1 MESKLFLLFILDFED
16 LRWLS
21 SMPIIGHKP
30 SGRHISWTSVVTE
43 LKQTIRFLLYY
54 KLFPFYDRTCQA
66 SLSFTISRSLHKLMS
81 IELMMPSN
89 HLICCHPLLLL
100 PSIFPTSRVF
110 SNEWHQMAKALELQL
125 QHQSFQW
132 IFRVDF
138 KIDLF
143 DLLAVQG
150 NRKRFLHNNI
160 KSTENINAAKKWFLS
175 FWDCKIGKYIGCQIK
190 KKKPE
195 ITNARNES
203 CNIAGF
209 CRLSKDKQNIMNE
222 FIAIIWQC
230 RWNRHIPWLLKVTK
244 D

>member
-1 MESKLFLLFILDFED
+1 MPGFLILHYLPKFAQTHVYWVDD
-16 LRWLS
+16 AIQPSHLLS
-21 SMPIIGHKP
+21 SP
-30 SGRHISWTSVVTE
+30 SPPALNLSHQQGLFQWVASDG
-43 LKQTIRFLLYY
+43 QT
-54 KLFPFYDRTCQA
+54 
-66 SLSFTISRSLHKLMS
+66 
-81 IELMMPSN
+81 
-89 HLICCHPLLLL
+89 
-100 PSIFPTSRVF
+100 
-110 SNEWHQMAKALELQL
+110 LELQL